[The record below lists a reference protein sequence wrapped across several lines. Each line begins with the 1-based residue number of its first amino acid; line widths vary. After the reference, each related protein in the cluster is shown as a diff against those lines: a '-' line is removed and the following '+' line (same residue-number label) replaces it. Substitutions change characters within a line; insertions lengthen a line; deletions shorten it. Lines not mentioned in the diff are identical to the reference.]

1 MTHRGVTCA
10 KYYRWYQCFLCTKC
24 TMSITRHSLI
34 TYNPQVWIQLVPNH
48 SSSTVLT
55 FVQLQLLLLIF
66 KLVISVQLFLTN
78 ARICKCDYLYL
89 YLYRVTS
96 RFMPHHPGPD
106 LVIPNCN
113 NLPRDSIS
121 INKDFGWCAWG
132 SVNILAN
139 VTKTIIPI
147 KLSILALPK
156 NAKRTHSVH
165 Q

>member
-1 MTHRGVTCA
+1 MPSITGDNS
-10 KYYRWYQCFLCTKC
+10 FLCTKC

-34 TYNPQVWIQLVPNH
+34 TYIPQDLIQLVPNH

-78 ARICKCDYLYL
+78 ARICKCDYL

-132 SVNILAN
+132 SVNILCN
-139 VTKTIIPI
+139 NFILTPMSTHNTISQRRNAL
-147 KLSILALPK
+147 LSQFPDQDLYFIIY
-156 NAKRTHSVH
+156 
-165 Q
+165 